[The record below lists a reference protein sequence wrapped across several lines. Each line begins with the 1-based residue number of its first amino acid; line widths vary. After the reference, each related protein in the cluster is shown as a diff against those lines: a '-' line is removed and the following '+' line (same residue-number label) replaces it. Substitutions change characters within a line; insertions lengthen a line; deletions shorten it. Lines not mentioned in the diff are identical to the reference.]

1 MERSVTLALTGDV
14 MFGRGIDQIFPHPGD
29 PRLYEVSIR
38 DARDYVALAERA
50 HGPIPRQVDEAYVW
64 GDALAALRATPPHAR
79 IVNLETSITTSEN
92 FSPKGINYRM
102 NPTNIGCLAAA
113 SVDCCVLANNHVLD
127 WGEAGLL
134 ETLDTLK
141 RAGIP
146 YAGAGRNAEEAA
158 TPAIIDVVSG
168 HRIAVFAFGLE
179 SSGIPPSWNAG
190 PRRPGVNTLP
200 DIFAK
205 TISGIVDR
213 ANAARRK
220 GDLLVASIHW
230 GSNWGYEIP
239 LEHRV
244 LAHELI
250 DAAGFAIV
258 HGHSSHHPLAI
269 EIYRGRLILYG
280 CGDFITDYEGI
291 AGYEEYRNDL
301 ALLYLPELAVP
312 SGSLMALSMRPFRMQ
327 NFRLNCASTAEAAWL
342 QAMLDRESARFG
354 THAAGKSDG
363 TLSAVW

>member
-1 MERSVTLALTGDV
+1 MCGHLLAGIIGQTRRLAEQVAAHGVTVNAISP
-14 MFGRGIDQIFPHPGD
+14 GRFDT
-29 PRLYEVSIR
+29 
-38 DARDYVALAERA
+38 ALANRRLCVGRCPRCPKGNAAARA
-50 HGPIPRQVDEAYVW
+50 HRQSRDQHYHEREFFA
-64 GDALAALRATPPHAR
+64 
-79 IVNLETSITTSEN
+79 E
-92 FSPKGINYRM
+92 GINYRM

-168 HRIAVFAFGLE
+168 YRIAVFAFGLE

-220 GDLLVASIHW
+220 GDLLVASVHW

-250 DAAGFAIV
+250 DAAGFAVV

-291 AGYEEYRNDL
+291 AGYVEYRNDL
-301 ALLYLPELAVP
+301 ALLYLPEFAVP

-354 THAAGKSDG
+354 THVAGKSDG

>member
-1 MERSVTLALTGDV
+1 MERSVTLVLTGDV

-50 HGPIPRQVDEAYVW
+50 HGPIPRRVDEAYVW
-64 GDALAALRATPPHAR
+64 GDAFAALRATPPHAR

-102 NPTNIGCLAAA
+102 NPANIGCLAAA

-141 RAGIP
+141 QAGIR

-158 TPAIIDVVSG
+158 APAIIDVVSG
-168 HRIAVFAFGLE
+168 YRIAVFAFGLE

-190 PRRPGVNTLP
+190 PRRPGVNALP
-200 DIFAK
+200 DISAN

-213 ANAARRK
+213 ANAAHRE

-230 GSNWGYEIP
+230 GPNWGYEIP

-244 LAHELI
+244 LAHKLI

-291 AGYEEYRNDL
+291 AGYKEYRNDL
-301 ALLYLPELAVP
+301 ALLYLPEFAVP
-312 SGSLMALSMRPFRMQ
+312 SSSLMALSMQPFRTQ
-327 NFRLNCASTAEAAWL
+327 NFRLNRASTAEAAWL

-354 THAAGKSDG
+354 THVAGKSDG